1 MKQKISPL
9 LVIITILF
17 CNSLSSQSDHILW
30 FDEPAQ
36 YFEESLVLG
45 NGKMG
50 ASIFSGVN
58 TEKILLNDA
67 TFWSGE
73 PVNTMMNPEAYK
85 NIPKIREALKN
96 ENYELADKL
105 YKNVQGSFSE
115 SYAPIGTLLVNL
127 NHQKSFKDYRRE
139 LDISN
144 AVAKTQYKI
153 GNTDYE
159 REYFVSH
166 PEKVMAME
174 YTSSTSKSLNFT
186 LEFESEMKYQVS
198 NDGETLIINGYAPY
212 HAEPIY
218 NDHPNPVLFDKNRG
232 TRFTTR
238 IQITNTDG
246 KIKVSKNSLSQ
257 TNASKATVLVSIAT
271 SFNGFDKNPANEGK
285 NNNAIAAEQ
294 LQKGSKK
301 DYQELKNNH
310 IKDYQSFFNRLE
322 LDLGETSAP
331 DLPTDER
338 LRRYAKGEEDKN
350 LEILYFQFGRYLLI
364 SSSRTEGV
372 PANLQG
378 IWNQHVRP
386 PWSSNYTLNINTEEN
401 YWLAESANLSEMH
414 LPLLGFIGNLAQTG
428 KVTANTFYG
437 INGWTASHNSDIWA
451 MTNPVG
457 DFGKGDPVWAN
468 WNMAGAWLSTH
479 LWEHYTYTL
488 DNTFLKEKGYPVM
501 KGAAQFCLEWLVE
514 DKNGNLITSPSTSP
528 ENLYKTPEGYVGAT
542 FYGATSDLAIIKELF
557 DQTIKASEVLGID
570 IELREQLKNAREP
583 LYPYKIG
590 KNGSLQEWY
599 YDWEDADPKHRHQ
612 SHLIGIHPGH
622 HITPD
627 KNPELAG
634 AIAKALEIKGDDTTG
649 WSKGWR
655 INLWTRLWNGNRAYK
670 MYRELLKPVNPNDG
684 LTFKY
689 DGGGGTYPNLLDA
702 HPPFQIDG
710 NFGGAAAILEMLVQ
724 STIGELRILPALP
737 DDWDQGSVK
746 GIRARGGLEISM
758 DWKNNKPTNLTINSK
773 TNTTI
778 NLKLGDKQKV
788 VSLKQGDN
796 SIIFW

>member
-1 MKQKISPL
+1 MQKISPL
-9 LVIITILF
+9 LVIIAILF

-58 TEKILLNDA
+58 TEKIFLNDA

-73 PVNTMMNPEAYK
+73 PVNNMMNPEAYK
-85 NIPKIREALKN
+85 NIPKIRKALKN

-115 SYAPIGTLLVNL
+115 SYAPIGTLLINF
-127 NHQKSFKDYRRE
+127 NHGKTVKGYSRE
-139 LDISN
+139 LNISN
-144 AVAKTQYKI
+144 AVAKAQYQLGKA
-153 GNTDYE
+153 TYE

-166 PEKVMAME
+166 PEQVMAMQ
-174 YTSSTSKSLNFT
+174 YTSDVSSSLGFKI
-186 LEFESEMKYQVS
+186 EFESEMEYEVS
-198 NDGETLIINGYAPY
+198 NDGETMIINGYAPY

-218 NDHPNPVLFDKNRG
+218 NDVPNPVLFDKNRG
-232 TRFTTR
+232 TRFTTL
-238 IQITNTDG
+238 IKITDTDG
-246 KIKVSKNSLSQ
+246 KIKFSNKGLSLSK
-257 TNASKATVLVSIAT
+257 ASKATVLVSIAT
-271 SFNGFDKNPANEGK
+271 SFNGFDKNPATEGK
-285 NNNAIAAEQ
+285 DNRAIASNQIREA
-294 LQKGSKK
+294 LLKN
-301 DYQELKNNH
+301 YQEIKERH
-310 IKDYQSFFNRLE
+310 IKDYQSLFNRVT
-322 LDLGETSAP
+322 LDLGETDAP
-331 DLPTDER
+331 NLPTDER
-338 LRRYAKGEEDKN
+338 LMRYAKGEEDKN
-350 LEILYFQFGRYLLI
+350 LETLYFQFGRYLLI
-364 SSSRTEGV
+364 SSSRTKGV

-414 LPLLGFIGNLAQTG
+414 TPLLSFIENLAETG
-428 KVTANTFYG
+428 KVTAKTFYG

-457 DFGKGDPVWAN
+457 GFGKGDPVWAN

-479 LWEHYTYTL
+479 LWEHYAYTL
-488 DNTFLKEKGYPVM
+488 DEDFLKNEGYPLM
-501 KGAAQFCLEWLVE
+501 KGAAQFCLDWLVE
-514 DKNGNLITSPSTSP
+514 DKDGYLITSPSTSP
-528 ENLYKTPEGYVGAT
+528 ENLYVTPEGYVGAT
-542 FYGATSDLAIIKELF
+542 LYGATSDLAIMKELF
-557 DQTIKASEVLGID
+557 DQTIKASKVLGID
-570 IELREQLKNAREP
+570 TDFRTQLINAIEH

-599 YDWEDADPKHRHQ
+599 YDWEDSDPKHRHQ

-627 KNPELAG
+627 KTPDLAA

-655 INLWTRLWNGNRAYK
+655 INLWTRLWDGNRAYK
-670 MYRELLKPVNPNDG
+670 MYRELLKPVTPNEG
-684 LTFKY
+684 LNFKY

-773 TNTTI
+773 TDTTI

>member
-9 LVIITILF
+9 LVIIAILF

-58 TEKILLNDA
+58 TEKIFLNDA

-96 ENYELADKL
+96 ENYELANKL

-115 SYAPIGTLLVNL
+115 SYAPIGTLLINF
-127 NHQKSFKDYRRE
+127 NHGKTVKGYSRE
-139 LDISN
+139 LNISN
-144 AVAKTQYKI
+144 AVAKAQYQLGKA
-153 GNTDYE
+153 TYE

-166 PEKVMAME
+166 PEQVMAMQ
-174 YTSSTSKSLNFT
+174 YTSDVSSSLGFKI
-186 LEFESEMKYQVS
+186 EFESEMEYEVS
-198 NDGETLIINGYAPY
+198 NDGETMIINGYAPY

-218 NDHPNPVLFDKNRG
+218 NDVPNPVLFDKNRG
-232 TRFTTR
+232 TRFTTL
-238 IQITNTDG
+238 IKITDTDG
-246 KIKVSKNSLSQ
+246 KIKFSNKGLSLSK
-257 TNASKATVLVSIAT
+257 ASKATVLVSIAT
-271 SFNGFDKNPANEGK
+271 SFNGFDKNPATEGK
-285 NNNAIAAEQ
+285 DNRAIASNQIREA
-294 LQKGSKK
+294 LLKN
-301 DYQELKNNH
+301 YQEIKERH
-310 IKDYQSFFNRLE
+310 IKDYQSLFNRVT
-322 LDLGETSAP
+322 LDLGETDAP
-331 DLPTDER
+331 NLPTDER
-338 LRRYAKGEEDKN
+338 LMRYAKGEEDKN
-350 LEILYFQFGRYLLI
+350 LETLYFQFGRYLLI
-364 SSSRTEGV
+364 SSSRTKGV

-414 LPLLGFIGNLAQTG
+414 TPLLSFIGNLAETG
-428 KVTANTFYG
+428 KVTAKTFYG

-457 DFGKGDPVWAN
+457 GFGKGDPVWAN

-479 LWEHYTYTL
+479 LWEHYAYTL
-488 DNTFLKEKGYPVM
+488 DEDFLKNEGYPLM

-514 DKNGNLITSPSTSP
+514 DKDGYLITSPSTSP
-528 ENLYKTPEGYVGAT
+528 ENLYVTPEGYVGAT
-542 FYGATSDLAIIKELF
+542 LYGATSDLAIMKELF
-557 DQTIKASEVLGID
+557 DQTINASEVLGID
-570 IELREQLKNAREP
+570 TDFRTQLVNARER

-590 KNGSLQEWY
+590 ENGSLQEWY
-599 YDWEDADPKHRHQ
+599 YDWEDSDPKHRHQ

-627 KNPELAG
+627 KTPDLAA

-655 INLWTRLWNGNRAYK
+655 INLWTRLWDGNRAYK
-670 MYRELLKPVNPNDG
+670 MYRELLKPVKPNEG
-684 LTFKY
+684 LNFKY

-758 DWKNNKPTNLTINSK
+758 DWKNNKPINLTINSK
-773 TNTTI
+773 TDTTI